1 MQSLRQKNFG
11 VISDN
16 QIPIPIKMAELI
28 PHPFG
33 SLIKRMFQE
42 LETANSIFDYPSKK
56 FFTGN
61 ADKDYSVKFH
71 GKKTSSPLGPA
82 SGPQTQ
88 MAQNILLS
96 WLGGSRIME
105 LKTVQVLDE
114 LEIPR
119 PCIDMQTVGYNV
131 EWSQELK
138 VEQSLHEY
146 VKGSMLIQILQASG
160 KLQLATNFKNVL
172 YDMSVGYDLEGIKS
186 EKVCQFIEK
195 MKDASEIVDH
205 YRKEIPE
212 KYAEF
217 KDLNFQTKLSDTL
230 TLSTFHG
237 CPPDEIEKIID
248 YLFHQHGLNCIIKL
262 NPTLLGKKKVR
273 TLLNELMGYQDINIP
288 DEAFENDTSWE
299 QAQGF
304 VERLGQTADS
314 LELGFGVKFNN
325 TLIVENQRNFFPET
339 EKVMYLSG
347 TPLHVLGINLVQQFR
362 ERFGDR
368 FPISFSAGIDKTNFA
383 DSVALGL
390 TPITVCSDLLKVGG
404 YSRSSSYF
412 KELNSRMDSLGVF
425 DIESYIIKAYGNA
438 ELALQNIDIVNCEES
453 VNSFRESL
461 QKRGSQLQFSQIR
474 SNLGDEIADRLL
486 SEVKLLNTITYVEQ
500 ASKNARYSFEKNST
514 PPKKVGSM
522 LELFDCLTCDKCIPV
537 CPNDA
542 NFALHIPSG
551 ETEILEIEKHSE
563 KWQIKDRK
571 TLKLE
576 KKYQIGNFADFC
588 NECGNCD
595 IFCPEDGGPFVIKP
609 RFFGNLES
617 FKNFSSHD
625 GFFVEKD
632 NNIEKVYA
640 RFDGHE
646 YLLSIKGESINYTG
660 PDFNIRFSK
669 DDPLNTI
676 SGDAKSSVSFENY
689 EIMQMMK
696 TALKDTSNINYSSL
710 L

>member
-1 MQSLRQKNFG
+1 
-11 VISDN
+11 
-16 QIPIPIKMAELI
+16 MAELI

-42 LETANSIFDYPSKK
+42 LETSNSIFDYPSKK
-56 FFTGN
+56 FFTGTT
-61 ADKDYSVKFH
+61 DKDFSVKFH

-325 TLIVENQRNFFPET
+325 TLIVVNQRNFFPET

-461 QKRGSQLQFSQIR
+461 QKHGSQLQFSQIR
-474 SNLGDEIADRLL
+474 NNLGDEIADNLL

-571 TLKLE
+571 ILKLK

-595 IFCPEDGGPFVIKP
+595 IFCPEDGGPFVLKP

-632 NNIEKVYA
+632 NNVEKVYA

-646 YLLSIKGESINYTG
+646 YLLSIKGESIIYTG

-669 DDPLNTI
+669 DDPLSTI
-676 SGDAKSSVSFENY
+676 SGEAKSSVSFENY

-696 TALKDTSNINYSSL
+696 TALTDTSNINYSSL

>member
-1 MQSLRQKNFG
+1 
-11 VISDN
+11 
-16 QIPIPIKMAELI
+16 MAELI

-42 LETANSIFDYPSKK
+42 LETSNSIFDYPSKK
-56 FFTGN
+56 FFTGTT
-61 ADKDYSVKFH
+61 DKDFSVKFH

-205 YRKEIPE
+205 YRKEIPK

-273 TLLNELMGYQDINIP
+273 NLLNELMGYQDINIP

-461 QKRGSQLQFSQIR
+461 QKHGSQLQFSQIR
-474 SNLGDEIADRLL
+474 NNLGDEIADKLL

-595 IFCPEDGGPFVIKP
+595 IFCPEDGGPFVLKP

-632 NNIEKVYA
+632 NNVEKVYA

-646 YLLSIKGESINYTG
+646 YLLSIKGESIIYTG

-669 DDPLNTI
+669 DDPLSTI
-676 SGDAKSSVSFENY
+676 SGEAKSSVSFENY

-696 TALKDTSNINYSSL
+696 TALTDSSNINYSSL

>member
-1 MQSLRQKNFG
+1 
-11 VISDN
+11 
-16 QIPIPIKMAELI
+16 MAELI

-33 SLIKRMFQE
+33 SLIKRMFHE
-42 LETANSIFDYPSKK
+42 LETAGSIFDYPSKK
-56 FFTGN
+56 FFIGTT
-61 ADKDYSVKFH
+61 DKDYSVKFH
-71 GKKTSSPLGPA
+71 GKNSSSPLGPA

-119 PCIDMQTVGYNV
+119 PCIDMQTIGYNV
-131 EWSQELK
+131 EWSQELR

-146 VKGSMLIQILQASG
+146 VKGAMLIQILQASG
-160 KLQLATNFKNVL
+160 KLTLANNFENVL

-186 EKVCQFIEK
+186 DKVCRFIEK
-195 MKDASEIVDH
+195 MKDASEIVEQ
-205 YRKEIPE
+205 YRKQIPE
-212 KYAEF
+212 KYVEYR
-217 KDLNFQTKLSDTL
+217 DLDFQSRLSDTL

-248 YLFHQHGLNCIIKL
+248 YLFHQHSLNCIIKL

-273 TLLNELMGYQDINIP
+273 NLLNEMMGYQDINVP
-288 DEAFENDTSWE
+288 DEAFENDTTWE

-304 VERLGQTADS
+304 VERLGQTAES
-314 LELGFGVKFNN
+314 LGLGFGVKFNN
-325 TLIVENQRNFFPET
+325 TLIVENHRNFFPQT

-362 ERFGDR
+362 ERFGNR
-368 FPISFSAGIDKTNFA
+368 FPISFSAGIDRTNFA
-383 DSVALGL
+383 DTVALGL

-412 KELNSRMDSLGVF
+412 KELNSRMDSLGVS

-438 ELALQNIDIVNCEES
+438 EQALENIGIGNKDES
-453 VNSFRESL
+453 VNTFRESL
-461 QKRGSQLQFSQIR
+461 HEPGRQLKFSQV
-474 SNLGDEIADRLL
+474 SKTLGIENANSLL
-486 SEVKLLNTITYVEQ
+486 SEVKLLNTRTYVEQ
-500 ASKNARYSFEKNST
+500 ASSHARYGFEKNST
-514 PPKKVGSM
+514 PPRKVGSM

-542 NFALHIPSG
+542 NFALNIPPG
-551 ETEILEIEKHSE
+551 ETDVLEFEQRSDRWH
-563 KWQIKDRK
+563 IKDRK

-595 IFCPEDGGPFVIKP
+595 IFCPEDGGPFVLKP

-617 FKNFSSHD
+617 FQHFSSHD
-625 GFFVEKD
+625 GFFIEK
-632 NNIEKVYA
+632 NNEAQKVYA
-640 RFDGHE
+640 RFDGNE
-646 YLLSIKGESINYTG
+646 YSLSIKGESVSYSG
-660 PDFNIRFSK
+660 PDFNITFSK
-669 DDPLNTI
+669 DDPMNTI
-676 SGDAKSSVSFENY
+676 SGEAKSSVSFENY

-696 TALKDTSNINYSSL
+696 TAVTDASSVTYSSFL
-710 L
+710 

>member
-1 MQSLRQKNFG
+1 MESYLRIKFH
-11 VISDN
+11 
-16 QIPIPIKMAELI
+16 PLYKMAELI

-42 LETANSIFDYPSKK
+42 LETSNSIFDYPSKK
-56 FFTGN
+56 FFTGTT
-61 ADKDYSVKFH
+61 DKDFSVKFH

-273 TLLNELMGYQDINIP
+273 NLLNELMGYQDINIP

-461 QKRGSQLQFSQIR
+461 QKHGSQLQFSQIR
-474 SNLGDEIADRLL
+474 NNLGDEIADRLL

-514 PPKKVGSM
+514 LPKKVGSM

-696 TALKDTSNINYSSL
+696 TALTDTSNINYSSL

>member
-1 MQSLRQKNFG
+1 
-11 VISDN
+11 
-16 QIPIPIKMAELI
+16 MAELI

-33 SLIKRMFQE
+33 SLIKRMFHE
-42 LETANSIFDYPSKK
+42 LETEGSIFDYPSKK
-56 FFTGN
+56 FFIGTT
-61 ADKDYSVKFH
+61 DKDYSVKFH
-71 GKKTSSPLGPA
+71 GKNSSSPLGPA

-119 PCIDMQTVGYNV
+119 PCIDMQTIGYNV
-131 EWSQELK
+131 EWSQELR

-146 VKGSMLIQILQASG
+146 VKGAMLIQILQASG
-160 KLQLATNFKNVL
+160 KLTLANNFENVL

-186 EKVCQFIEK
+186 DKVCRFIEK
-195 MKDASEIVDH
+195 MKDASEIVEQ
-205 YRKEIPE
+205 YRKQIPE
-212 KYAEF
+212 KYAEYR
-217 KDLNFQTKLSDTL
+217 DLDFQTRLSDTL

-248 YLFHQHGLNCIIKL
+248 YLFHQHSLNCIIKL

-273 TLLNELMGYQDINIP
+273 NLLNEMMGYQDINVP
-288 DEAFENDTSWE
+288 DEAFENDTTWE

-304 VERLGQTADS
+304 VERLGQTAES
-314 LELGFGVKFNN
+314 LGLGFGVKFNN
-325 TLIVENQRNFFPET
+325 TLIVENHRNFFPQT

-362 ERFGDR
+362 ERFGNR
-368 FPISFSAGIDKTNFA
+368 FPISFSAGIDRANFA
-383 DSVALGL
+383 DTVALGL

-412 KELNSRMDSLGVF
+412 KELNSRMDTLGVS
-425 DIESYIIKAYGNA
+425 DIASYIIKAYGNA
-438 ELALQNIDIVNCEES
+438 EQALENIGIGNKDES
-453 VNSFRESL
+453 VNTFRESL
-461 QKRGSQLQFSQIR
+461 HEPGRQLKFSQVR
-474 SNLGDEIADRLL
+474 KTLGIENADSLL
-486 SEVKLLNTITYVEQ
+486 SEVKLLNTRTYVEQ
-500 ASKNARYSFEKNST
+500 ASSHARYGFEKNST
-514 PPKKVGSM
+514 PPRKVGSM

-542 NFALHIPSG
+542 NFALNIPPG
-551 ETEILEIEKHSE
+551 ETDVLEFEQRSDRWH
-563 KWQIKDRK
+563 IKDRK

-595 IFCPEDGGPFVIKP
+595 IFCPEDGGPFVLKP

-617 FKNFSSHD
+617 FQHFSSHD
-625 GFFVEKD
+625 GFFIEK
-632 NNIEKVYA
+632 NNEAEKVYA
-640 RFDGHE
+640 RFDGNE
-646 YLLSIKGESINYTG
+646 YSLSIKGESVSYSG
-660 PDFNIRFSK
+660 PDFNITFSK
-669 DDPLNTI
+669 DDPMNTI
-676 SGDAKSSVSFENY
+676 SGEAKSSVSFENY

-696 TALKDTSNINYSSL
+696 TAVTDASSVTYSSFL
-710 L
+710 

>member
-1 MQSLRQKNFG
+1 
-11 VISDN
+11 
-16 QIPIPIKMAELI
+16 MAELI

-33 SLIKRMFQE
+33 SLIKRMFHE
-42 LETANSIFDYPSKK
+42 LETAGSIFDYPSKK
-56 FFTGN
+56 FFIGTT
-61 ADKDYSVKFH
+61 DKDYSVKFH
-71 GKKTSSPLGPA
+71 GKNSSSPLGPA

-119 PCIDMQTVGYNV
+119 PCIDMQTIGYNV
-131 EWSQELK
+131 EWSQELR

-146 VKGSMLIQILQASG
+146 VKGAMLIQILQASG
-160 KLQLATNFKNVL
+160 KLTLANNFENVL

-186 EKVCQFIEK
+186 DKVCRFIEK
-195 MKDASEIVDH
+195 MKDASEIVEQ
-205 YRKEIPE
+205 YRKQIPE
-212 KYAEF
+212 KYAEYR
-217 KDLNFQTKLSDTL
+217 DLDFQTRLSDTL

-248 YLFHQHGLNCIIKL
+248 YLFHQHSLNCIIKL

-273 TLLNELMGYQDINIP
+273 NLLNEMMGYQDINVP
-288 DEAFENDTSWE
+288 DEAFENDTTWE

-304 VERLGQTADS
+304 VERLGQTAES
-314 LELGFGVKFNN
+314 LGLGFGVKFNN
-325 TLIVENQRNFFPET
+325 TLIVENHRNFFPQT

-362 ERFGDR
+362 ERFGNR
-368 FPISFSAGIDKTNFA
+368 FPISFSAGIDRTNFA
-383 DSVALGL
+383 DTVALGL

-412 KELNSRMDSLGVF
+412 KELNSRMDSLGVS

-438 ELALQNIDIVNCEES
+438 EQALENIGIGNKDES
-453 VNSFRESL
+453 VNTFRESL
-461 QKRGSQLQFSQIR
+461 HEPGRQLKFSQVR
-474 SNLGDEIADRLL
+474 KTLGTENADSLL
-486 SEVKLLNTITYVEQ
+486 SEVKLLNTRTYVEQ
-500 ASKNARYSFEKNST
+500 ASSHARYGFEKNST
-514 PPKKVGSM
+514 PPRKVGSM

-542 NFALHIPSG
+542 NFALNIPPG
-551 ETEILEIEKHSE
+551 ETEVLEFEQRSDRWH
-563 KWQIKDRK
+563 IKDRK

-595 IFCPEDGGPFVIKP
+595 IFCPEDGGPFVLKP

-617 FKNFSSHD
+617 FQHFSSHD
-625 GFFVEKD
+625 GFFIEK
-632 NNIEKVYA
+632 NNEAEKVYA
-640 RFDGHE
+640 RFDGNE
-646 YLLSIKGESINYTG
+646 YSLSIKGESVSYSG
-660 PDFNIRFSK
+660 PDFNITFSK
-669 DDPLNTI
+669 DDPMNTI
-676 SGDAKSSVSFENY
+676 SGEAKSSVSFENY

-696 TALKDTSNINYSSL
+696 TAVTDASSVTYSSFL
-710 L
+710 

>member
-1 MQSLRQKNFG
+1 
-11 VISDN
+11 
-16 QIPIPIKMAELI
+16 MAELI

-42 LETANSIFDYPSKK
+42 LETSNSIFDYPSKK
-56 FFTGN
+56 FFTGTT
-61 ADKDYSVKFH
+61 DKDFSVKFH

-273 TLLNELMGYQDINIP
+273 NLLNELMGYQDINIP

-461 QKRGSQLQFSQIR
+461 QKQGSQLQFSQIR
-474 SNLGDEIADRLL
+474 NNLGDEIADRLL

-595 IFCPEDGGPFVIKP
+595 IFCPEDGGPFVLKP

-632 NNIEKVYA
+632 NNVEKVYA

-669 DDPLNTI
+669 DDPLSTI
-676 SGDAKSSVSFENY
+676 SGEAKSSVSFENY

-696 TALKDTSNINYSSL
+696 TALTDTSNINYSSL

>member
-1 MQSLRQKNFG
+1 
-11 VISDN
+11 
-16 QIPIPIKMAELI
+16 MAELI

-42 LETANSIFDYPSKK
+42 LETSNSIFDYPSKK
-56 FFTGN
+56 FFTGTT
-61 ADKDYSVKFH
+61 DKDFSVKFH

-186 EKVCQFIEK
+186 EKVYQFIEK

-205 YRKEIPE
+205 YRKEIPK

-273 TLLNELMGYQDINIP
+273 NLLNELMGYQDINIP

-461 QKRGSQLQFSQIR
+461 QKHGSQLQFSQIR
-474 SNLGDEIADRLL
+474 NNLGDEIADRLL

-595 IFCPEDGGPFVIKP
+595 IFCPEDGGPFVLKP

-632 NNIEKVYA
+632 NNVEKVYA

-646 YLLSIKGESINYTG
+646 YLLSIKGESIIYTG

-669 DDPLNTI
+669 DDPLSTI
-676 SGDAKSSVSFENY
+676 SGEAKSSVSFENY

-696 TALKDTSNINYSSL
+696 TALTDTSNINYSSL

>member
-1 MQSLRQKNFG
+1 
-11 VISDN
+11 
-16 QIPIPIKMAELI
+16 MAELI

-42 LETANSIFDYPSKK
+42 LETSNSIFDYPSKK
-56 FFTGN
+56 FFTGTT
-61 ADKDYSVKFH
+61 DKDFSVKFH

-273 TLLNELMGYQDINIP
+273 NLLNELMGYQDINIP

-461 QKRGSQLQFSQIR
+461 QKHGSQLQFSQIR
-474 SNLGDEIADRLL
+474 NNLGDEIADRLL

-595 IFCPEDGGPFVIKP
+595 IFCPEDGGPFVLKP

-632 NNIEKVYA
+632 NNVEKVYA

-646 YLLSIKGESINYTG
+646 YLLSIKGESIIYTG

-669 DDPLNTI
+669 DDPLSTI
-676 SGDAKSSVSFENY
+676 SGEAKSSVSFENY

-696 TALKDTSNINYSSL
+696 TALTDTSNINYSSL

>member
-1 MQSLRQKNFG
+1 
-11 VISDN
+11 
-16 QIPIPIKMAELI
+16 MAELI

-42 LETANSIFDYPSKK
+42 LETSNSIFDYPSKK
-56 FFTGN
+56 FFTGTT
-61 ADKDYSVKFH
+61 DKDFSVKFH

-273 TLLNELMGYQDINIP
+273 NLLNELMGYQDINIP

-325 TLIVENQRNFFPET
+325 TLIVENQRNFFPDT

-438 ELALQNIDIVNCEES
+438 ELALQNIGIVNCEES

-461 QKRGSQLQFSQIR
+461 QKHGSQLQFSQIR
-474 SNLGDEIADRLL
+474 NNLGDEIADRLL

-595 IFCPEDGGPFVIKP
+595 IFCPEDGGPFVLKP

-632 NNIEKVYA
+632 NNVEKVYA

-646 YLLSIKGESINYTG
+646 YLLSIKGESIIYTG

-669 DDPLNTI
+669 DDPLSTI
-676 SGDAKSSVSFENY
+676 SGEAKSSVSFENY

-696 TALKDTSNINYSSL
+696 TALTDTSNINYSSL